1 MNVAFCI
8 NRLGLIGLGTAVTS
22 LVRNCSNSRKLRIWF
37 FCAGNTIKDKK
48 QIDELLLLE
57 NFLGEHQ
64 FIDFDPYATFGACC
78 SLHGD
83 WTCYGR
89 LLLADFIDEDQVLY
103 LDSDVI
109 VEMDVLTIEN
119 FNFKGHILAAVG
131 GGKFRYTLGH
141 NFYIDQL
148 GINPDLDY
156 FNDGVMLLNL
166 REWRLRNI
174 KGKCLQI
181 ANLYPLDLPSHD
193 QSLLNITCLGN
204 FAKLPSSFN
213 CEWGPEVAKPNT
225 SEKMIL
231 HFIGSPKP
239 WDPFAF
245 LIHPGY
251 DYWAAYQQSSWTK
264 RLAGMRTADL
274 KRAWNI
280 RRSYIRYFR
289 NKLLNNP
296 GKQIFQTS

>member
-1 MNVAFCI
+1 MNVAFCN
-8 NRLGLIGLGTAVTS
+8 NRLGLIGLGSAVTS
-22 LVRNCSNSRKLRIWF
+22 LIRNCTNSRKLKIWF
-37 FCAGNTIKDKK
+37 FCAGHTNKDKN
-48 QIDELLLLE
+48 QIEELLFLE
-57 NFLGEHQ
+57 GFQGEHRI
-64 FIDFDPYATFGACC
+64 IDFDPYATFGTYC

-103 LDSDVI
+103 LDSDLI
-109 VEMDVLTIEN
+109 VEEDVLTVEN
-119 FNFKGHILAAVG
+119 FDFQGTILAAVG

-141 NFYIDQL
+141 KFYINQI
-148 GINPDLDY
+148 GIDPDLEY

-166 REWRLRNI
+166 REWRLRNV
-174 KGKCLQI
+174 KQKCLQI

-193 QSLLNITCLGN
+193 QSLLNITCMGN

-213 CEWGPEVAKPNT
+213 CEWGPGGTKPSVSGN
-225 SEKMIL
+225 MIL

-239 WDPFAF
+239 WDPLAF
-245 LIHPGY
+245 LIHRGY
-251 DYWAAYQQSSWTK
+251 DSWAAYQQSSWTK
-264 RLAGMRTADL
+264 RLVKMRAADL

-289 NKLLNNP
+289 NKLLN
-296 GKQIFQTS
+296 